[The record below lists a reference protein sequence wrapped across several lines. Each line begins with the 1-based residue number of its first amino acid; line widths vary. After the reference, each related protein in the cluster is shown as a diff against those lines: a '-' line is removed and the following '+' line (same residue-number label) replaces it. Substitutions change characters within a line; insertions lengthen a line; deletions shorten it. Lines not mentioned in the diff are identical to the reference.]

1 MCGIAGVLTGRGAE
15 APDFEEMLGAMS
27 RVLAARGP
35 DAEGLWVA
43 RSRAVGFAHR
53 RLSIIDVSTRSDQPL
68 HSTDGR
74 YSIVFNGEIYN
85 YQELRDELRGRGR
98 QFVTSG
104 DTEVLLQGWAEYGPE
119 ILTRLRGMYAF
130 GIWDEE
136 KQELFLARDP
146 YGIKPLYYAEA
157 GGHLCFA
164 SQVKALR
171 PVPGVDLREEPAGHV
186 GFFVWG
192 SVPEPWTLFRG
203 IHCLPSGSWLR
214 ATRDGVPE
222 TRRFDSPV
230 EAFRKFAPK
239 DMPKSEGESDE
250 RVHAALE
257 DSVRAHQIA
266 DVPVAIFLSAG
277 IDSSMVAA
285 LVAEEHH
292 DLEALTLGFDKLQG
306 TPADETGAATQVA
319 QWYGVRQHCR
329 FIGQEMFLAHRER
342 LLEQMDQP
350 SIDGVNT
357 YLISWLARERGF
369 KVAISGLGGDEMFGG
384 YPSFRDI
391 PSTVHKLRP
400 ANAVPWLGRG
410 WRVVSSAAIA
420 RFTSPK
426 YASLLEY
433 GGTWGGAYLLRRA
446 LFMPWELPKFM
457 DAELV
462 RTGWRDLGSL
472 EQMNALARSVDKL
485 PGAEGPQVDFLKVA
499 ALETSSFLRSQ
510 LLRDS
515 DWAGMAHSVEIR
527 VPLVDMELLRQL
539 APLRA
544 SRFAP
549 RKPLVARCLAKPLP
563 PEIMNRK
570 KSGFTVPV
578 REWMQQDTPGRG
590 LRQWAQYVYRNVYR
604 GALPAMES
612 PAMAH

>member
-1 MCGIAGVLTGRGAE
+1 MCGIAGVVSGRGAE
-15 APDFEEMLGAMS
+15 APDFEGMLGAMS

-35 DAEGLWVA
+35 DAEGLWVS
-43 RSRAVGFAHR
+43 RNRAVGFAHR
-53 RLSIIDVSTRSDQPL
+53 RLSIIDLSTRSDQPL

-85 YQELRDELRGRGR
+85 YQELREELKKRGRV
-98 QFVTSG
+98 FVTSG
-104 DTEVLLQGWAEYGPE
+104 DTEVVLQGFAEYGPE
-119 ILTRLRGMYAF
+119 LLGKLRGMFAF
-130 GIWDEE
+130 GVWDEQ
-136 KQELFLARDP
+136 KQEIFLARDP
-146 YGIKPLYYAEA
+146 YGIKPMYYAEA

-203 IHCLPSGSWLR
+203 IRCLPSGSWLR
-214 ATRDGVPE
+214 ANRDGIQE
-222 TRRFDSPV
+222 TRKFDSPV
-230 EAFRKFAPK
+230 EMFRRFQPEE
-239 DMPKSEGESDE
+239 MPKSEGECLE

-266 DVPVAIFLSAG
+266 DVPVSIFLSAG
-277 IDSSMVAA
+277 IDSSMMAA
-285 LVAEEHH
+285 LVAEERH
-292 DLEALTLGFDKLQG
+292 DLETLTLGFDKLKG
-306 TPADETGAATQVA
+306 TPNDETDGAAQIA
-319 QWYGVRQHCR
+319 QWYGLPQHCR
-329 FIGQEMFLAHRER
+329 FVGQEMFVEHRER
-342 LLEQMDQP
+342 LLDQMDQP
-350 SIDGVNT
+350 SIDGTNT
-357 YLISWLARERGF
+357 YLVSWLARERGF
-369 KVAISGLGGDEMFGG
+369 KVAISGLGGDELFGG

-391 PSTVHKLRP
+391 PKTVSALRP
-400 ANAVPWLGRG
+400 MSAVPWLGRG
-410 WRVVSSAAIA
+410 WRVLSKSAVT

-457 DAELV
+457 DAEMV

-472 EQMNALARSVDKL
+472 EHMNAMARAVEGL
-485 PGAEGPQVDFLKVA
+485 PGTSREQEDFLKVA
-499 ALETSSFLRSQ
+499 ALESSFYMRSQ

-515 DWAGMAHSVEIR
+515 DWASMAHSVELR
-527 VPLVDMELLRQL
+527 VPLVDMELLRQV

-544 SRFAP
+544 SQFAP
-549 RKPLVARCLAKPLP
+549 RKPHVARCLKKQLP

-570 KSGFTVPV
+570 KSGFVVPV
-578 REWMQQDTPGRG
+578 REWMQQGTAGRG
-590 LRQWAQYVYRNVYR
+590 LRDWSQFVYRNVYR
-604 GALPAMES
+604 GALPAVES
-612 PAMAH
+612 QAVAH

>member
-1 MCGIAGVLTGRGAE
+1 MCGIAGVLAGRGAE

-35 DAEGLWVA
+35 DAEGIWIA

-85 YQELRDELRGRGR
+85 YQQLRAELQARGRR
-98 QFVTSG
+98 FVTSG
-104 DTEVLLQGWAEYGPE
+104 DTEVLLQSFAEYGPAM
-119 ILTRLRGMYAF
+119 LTRLRGMYAF
-130 GIWDEE
+130 GIWDEQT
-136 KQELFLARDP
+136 QELFLARDP

-157 GGHLCFA
+157 DGHLCFA

-171 PVPGVDLREEPAGHV
+171 EVPGVDLREEPAGHV

-203 IHCLPSGSWLR
+203 IHCLPSGSWIR
-214 ATRDGVPE
+214 AGRDGIKE
-222 TRRFDSPV
+222 MRRFDSPV
-230 EAFRKFAPK
+230 EAFLHFAPR
-239 DMPKSEGESDE
+239 DMPGSEGECDE

-257 DSVRAHQIA
+257 ESMRAHQIA

-277 IDSSMVAA
+277 IDSSMMAA
-285 LVAEEHH
+285 LVSEEHR
-292 DLEALTLGFDKLQG
+292 DLEALTLGFDKLRG
-306 TPADETGAATQVA
+306 TPADETPGAIQVA
-319 QWYGVRQHCR
+319 EWYGVRQHCR
-329 FIGQEMFLAHRER
+329 FVGQEMFVEHRQR
-342 LLEQMDQP
+342 LIEQMDQP

-369 KVAISGLGGDEMFGG
+369 KVAISGLGGDEVFGG

-391 PSTVHKLRP
+391 PSTVHALRP
-400 ANAVPWLGRG
+400 LNAVPWVGRG

-420 RFTSPK
+420 RLTSPK
-426 YASLLEY
+426 YAGLLEY

-446 LFMPWELPKFM
+446 LYMPWELPKFL

-462 RTGWRDLGSL
+462 RTGWRDLGSID
-472 EQMNALARSVDKL
+472 QMNALVRAVDGL
-485 PGAEGPQVDFLKVA
+485 PGADRAELDFLKVA
-499 ALETSSFLRSQ
+499 ALESSYYMRSQ

-544 SRFAP
+544 SRFRP
-549 RKPLVARCLAKPLP
+549 QKPQVARCLKKQLP
-563 PEIMNRK
+563 PAIMNRK
-570 KSGFTVPV
+570 KSGFSVPV

-590 LRQWAQYVYRNVYR
+590 LRDWAQYVYSHVYS
-604 GALPAMES
+604 GARPAMES
-612 PAMAH
+612 PALTH